1 MDSDLNWESSFVIT
15 SALKETRGYRKRL
28 VASNGLKLL
37 CTNRK
42 QCDTLRKTQSRPEEL
57 RMKRLNETAIWPAKT
72 TWLNIF
78 FFWKKKPSQ
87 NYNKCRKHFSV
98 CLGLRSKKL
107 GNWVAF
113 FYSSTLLYFFHL
125 LLFQIKFS
133 EYLSMMK
140 RFVKFCGMECSHFI
154 PHEKT
159 FGFLVFWEGKK
170 WKHLP
175 ETGNCCHFQ

>member
-1 MDSDLNWESSFVIT
+1 MYEYETMWHSSEVSKPARRTENEKVERNSNIACKNYVI
-15 SALKETRGYRKRL
+15 KYFF
-28 VASNGLKLL
+28 LL
-37 CTNRK
+37 
-42 QCDTLRKTQSRPEEL
+42 E
-57 RMKRLNETAIWPAKT
+57 
-72 TWLNIF
+72 
-78 FFWKKKPSQ
+78 KKPSQ

-107 GNWVAF
+107 GNRVAF

-133 EYLSMMK
+133 EYLSMMQ

-154 PHEKT
+154 THEKS

-175 ETGNCCHFQ
+175 ETGNCCQFQ